1 MTHLRD
7 LVKKMVDETSVKIL
21 KIYQIKSGTLCG
33 SLQKSQERNKQ
44 HMHLQNLTNQHYL
57 MSKGKVVVEI
67 PEEVKNRRKEDE
79 IMCTSRTAEFSI
91 DHPLSGQM
99 SKLFP

>member
-67 PEEVKNRRKEDE
+67 PEEVKNRRKGDE
-79 IMCTSRTAEFSI
+79 IMCKSRTAEFS
-91 DHPLSGQM
+91 
-99 SKLFP
+99 